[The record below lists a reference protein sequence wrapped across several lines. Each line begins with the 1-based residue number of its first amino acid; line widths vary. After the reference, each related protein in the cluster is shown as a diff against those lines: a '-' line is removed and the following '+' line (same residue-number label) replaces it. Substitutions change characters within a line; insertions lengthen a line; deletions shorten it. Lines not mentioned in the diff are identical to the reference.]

1 MNEYQWNPDDY
12 QVVYHQPKKKERKPK
27 PWLKTVAVA
36 VASSVLTSAVL
47 CSGFFLYFKNNPQ
60 TYNYSSTLPPVTGT
74 SAAPEGNTVNQIA
87 TAVGPAVVGIVSEVD
102 YVGFFSQSSVQQ
114 GSGSGI
120 ILRPDGYIVTN
131 HHVIEDASRVTV
143 ILSTGEEYE
152 ATLVGSDES
161 SDLAVIKINATDLP
175 YAELGDSDELLVG
188 DLVVAIGNPLG
199 QELAG
204 SVTVGYVS
212 ALNRTITIDDDKTLT
227 LIQTDA
233 AINPGNSGGALVNS
247 QGKVVGINTAKI
259 SSSNVEGLGFA
270 IPTSTA
276 RSIIEELIEHGRV
289 TTRPLIGITGQE
301 LSASVSRQW
310 GFPTETGVYITSVSE
325 DSAADKAGLR
335 RGDII
340 VEVDGQ
346 KVSTVAQI
354 NAIRNTKHAGDNL
367 SVTYYR
373 DDDKNTVTLT
383 LGAQQ
388 N

>member
-1 MNEYQWNPDDY
+1 MSEFQWHQDDY
-12 QVVYHQPKKKERKPK
+12 HSYSVPQKPKKSRA
-27 PWLKTVAVA
+27 WLKTVAIA
-36 VASSVLTSAVL
+36 AASSVLTSAVL
-47 CSGFFLYFKNNPQ
+47 CSGFFLYFKGHQ
-60 TYNYSSTLPPVTGT
+60 GGNYTSTLPQVTGT
-74 SAAPEGNTVNQIA
+74 ATVPERNVINQIA

-143 ILSTGEEYE
+143 VLSTGEEYK
-152 ATLVGSDES
+152 ASLVGTDAS
-161 SDLAVIKINATDLP
+161 SDLAVIKIDATNLP
-175 YAELGDSDELLVG
+175 YAELGESDNLLVG

-212 ALNRTITIDDDKTLT
+212 ALNRTITIDKNKTLT
-227 LIQTDA
+227 LLQTDA

-259 SSSNVEGLGFA
+259 HSTSIEGLGFA
-270 IPTSTA
+270 IPSAVA
-276 RSIIEELIEHGRV
+276 RPIIEDLIEHGRI
-289 TTRPLIGITGQE
+289 TNRPLIGITGQE
-301 LSASVSRQW
+301 LSASIARQW
-310 GFPTETGVYITSVSE
+310 GFPTDKGVYITSISE
-325 DSAADKAGLR
+325 GSAAEKAGLK

-346 KVSTVAQI
+346 SVATVAQI
-354 NAIRNTKHAGDNL
+354 NAIRNTKRAGDDLNI
-367 SVTYYR
+367 TFYR
-373 DDDKNTVTLT
+373 EEDRKSITLT
-383 LGAQQ
+383 LGAQED
-388 N
+388 